1 MFKSRACKSIIGVG
15 IKLTII
21 SGALSAC
28 GQDPSFTEN
37 RMVASNSD
45 ASVDPS
51 SKTGKQTGGGSA
63 EDTGTGMGGSSGGG
77 AGGSETTGGGTTGGG
92 TTGGGTTGG
101 GTTGGGTTGGGPT
114 GGGGTPVPVPV
125 PVPVYVPP
133 ADYPA
138 GTIKRDVLVEDGG
151 ELVVPGVK
159 AIKVGVN
166 FEDLSDFDYNDSVL
180 CFSGS
185 FKVDNRRVTS
195 YKRQT
200 IVAAVTNNS
209 ACGHYIHV
217 QVRNKDGVVT
227 QQFKYNDRI
236 TTSASINFDV
246 GSTLFVAM
254 ENFEN
259 SGCIGPIGMNHP
271 DRVQVAPDV
280 CRR

>member
-92 TTGGGTTGG
+92 TTGGG
-101 GTTGGGTTGGGPT
+101 GT
-114 GGGGTPVPVPV
+114 PV

-246 GSTLFVAM
+246 GSTLFVVM